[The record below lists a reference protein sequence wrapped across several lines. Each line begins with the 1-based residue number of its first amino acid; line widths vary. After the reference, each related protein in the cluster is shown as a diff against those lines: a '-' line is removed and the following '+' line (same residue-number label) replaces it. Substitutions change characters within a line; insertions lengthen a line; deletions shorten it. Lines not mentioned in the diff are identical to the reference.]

1 MYLYLVYL
9 VGFSSGVYVL
19 VSPDNLGATSCSVL
33 QVTNL
38 AWGAAAFADGYK
50 RTNNSAHVAD
60 LVKWGADFLVSSWNN
75 QAQAFVAVL
84 GNNSVGMHFQ
94 RNDEAL

>member
-1 MYLYLVYL
+1 LY
-9 VGFSSGVYVL
+9 
-19 VSPDNLGATSCSVL
+19 AL

-75 QAQAFVAVL
+75 EAQAFVAVL
-84 GNNSVGMHFQ
+84 GNNSIGGHPLCLLSS
-94 RNDEAL
+94 D